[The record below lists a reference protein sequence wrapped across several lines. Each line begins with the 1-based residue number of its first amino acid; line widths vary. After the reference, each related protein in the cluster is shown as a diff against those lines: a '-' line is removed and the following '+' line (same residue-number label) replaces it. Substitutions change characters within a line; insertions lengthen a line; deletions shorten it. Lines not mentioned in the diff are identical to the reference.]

1 MQGGR
6 ASLAGWGLAT
16 EGGQTRWGWRGLV
29 REERGS
35 FELERRLKGG
45 QVGQMMGRDSPGS
58 AGKPSR
64 LKLKVLSKNP
74 MLKVL
79 SEHCSRCWCFED
91 ARQGMV
97 RGRRAKRKIMTQ
109 I

>member
-1 MQGGR
+1 M
-6 ASLAGWGLAT
+6 
-16 EGGQTRWGWRGLV
+16 

-35 FELERRLKGG
+35 CELERRLKGR

-79 SEHCSRCWCFED
+79 SEHCSVLTLLVFRRCK
-91 ARQGMV
+91 ARDGEGEESQEKNHDKDL
-97 RGRRAKRKIMTQ
+97 KRSLKVISSREIFFADTQ
-109 I
+109 NKCL

>member
-1 MQGGR
+1 M
-6 ASLAGWGLAT
+6 
-16 EGGQTRWGWRGLV
+16 

-35 FELERRLKGG
+35 CELERRLKGG

-79 SEHCSRCWCFED
+79 TLLVFRRCKARDGEREESQEKNHDTDLKKSLHAGNLKSRNIFC
-91 ARQGMV
+91 
-97 RGRRAKRKIMTQ
+97 
-109 I
+109 